1 MSTSRLSADLNDIP
15 SITHLPRQSSTIK
28 PDAFIKQDSELKLRM
43 TESPEKHTEEN
54 QESPNP
60 EIKNIINKLIKNDL
74 MKNFGLRKDKKSL
87 FHFDIDNFDQVPEN
101 YEVSTGVL
109 RKLEKK
115 AKKFEDFSVKARENV
130 SYYFIFSF

>member
-60 EIKNIINKLIKNDL
+60 EIKNNLL
-74 MKNFGLRKDKKSL
+74 ENFGLRKDKKSL